1 MNTGTLTASSG
12 SNSSAFDHGHLR
24 INCANPWVPLQATYP
39 LIRFKCSSSAR
50 LDRSKM
56 GYIEKIRSKGSSAN
70 PFFLLMGIELVSF
83 GQGVAKLSMD
93 VRPDMLNGAGWL
105 QGGLFTALCDEAMAL
120 ALFTV
125 LDNGVG
131 IATISESTSYLQGV
145 KSGRLIGTGRVIK
158 KGRSF
163 AFTEGE
169 VSRSDNGDMLSQ
181 TKASFALFAEDY
193 GMERS
198 KI

>member
-1 MNTGTLTASSG
+1 
-12 SNSSAFDHGHLR
+12 
-24 INCANPWVPLQATYP
+24 
-39 LIRFKCSSSAR
+39 
-50 LDRSKM
+50 M
-56 GYIEKIRSKGSSAN
+56 GYIEKIRSKGTSAN

-83 GQGVAKLSMD
+83 GQGIAKLSMD

-125 LDNGVG
+125 LNSGVG

-145 KSGRLIGTGRVIK
+145 KSGQITATGRVIK

-169 VSRSDNGDMLSQ
+169 VNRSDNGDLLSQ
-181 TKASFALFAEDY
+181 TKASFAIIAEDD